1 MVQCSPTTP
10 RAASRRRWAIIAL
23 LNAGMIIAYVSR
35 SNLPVALALP
45 DFIKSFHLSDVDRG
59 TLNSSFF
66 WAYAL
71 LQIPAG
77 WFVDR
82 YGVKWPYAISFLF
95 WCFASAG
102 TVFVRSIAQL
112 TMLRVILGVGES
124 VIAPASYKWIR
135 FNFEEKERGLAV
147 GLYMAG
153 TKIGPAI
160 GPPLAA
166 WLIVHY
172 DWRLMFLILG
182 LGGLVWLVPWIT
194 LVTNDAQQPP
204 KDESKG
210 PAPSPIRF
218 ARLMASPVV
227 WGTVIATFC
236 YMYFVYFCMT
246 WMPAYFVEQRHQSLA
261 KMGLYTFFSFAGMAV
276 MAALGGW
283 AADVMIRRGGNPV
296 TVRKWFTIAGF
307 LIACT
312 EIIGARSSSLTMAVT
327 FAVVS
332 LSGLGLATAN
342 YWAITQTLFPA
353 TTIGRMSGVQNCAAS
368 VAGIVAPIVTGWLKQ
383 QTGSYEAP
391 MKAIW
396 IVLVAGILSYLTL
409 VREKYAPDLTA

>member
-1 MVQCSPTTP
+1 VTP
-10 RAASRRRWAIIAL
+10 PSAQSRRRWTIIGL

-35 SNLPVALALP
+35 SNLPVALTLP
-45 DFIKSFHLSDVDRG
+45 DFIQSFHLSDVDRG
-59 TLNSSFF
+59 TLNSAFF
-66 WAYAL
+66 WAYAA

-77 WFVDR
+77 WVVDR
-82 YGVKWPYAISFLF
+82 YGAKWPYALSFLF
-95 WCFASAG
+95 WCLASAG
-102 TVFVRSIAQL
+102 TVLVRSIAQL
-112 TMLRVILGVGES
+112 TALRVILGVGES
-124 VIAPASYKWIR
+124 VVAPASYKWIR
-135 FNFEEKERGLAV
+135 FNFAENERGLAI

-160 GPPLAA
+160 GPPLAV
-166 WLIVHY
+166 WLSLQY
-172 DWRLMFLILG
+172 DWRMMFLILG
-182 LGGLVWLVPWIT
+182 LGGLVWLVPWIA
-194 LVTNDAQQPP
+194 LVQNDARRPA

-210 PAPSPIRF
+210 ATAAPIRF
-218 ARLMASPVV
+218 GRLMASPVV

-261 KMGLYTFFSFAGMAV
+261 KMGLYTFYSFAGMAV

-283 AADVMIRRGGNPV
+283 AADWMIRRGGNPV

-307 LIACT
+307 AIACT
-312 EIIGARSSSLTMAVT
+312 ELIGARASSLTMAVT
-327 FAVVS
+327 FAIVS

-353 TTIGRMSGVQNCAAS
+353 ATIGRMAGVQNCAAS

-396 IVLVAGILSYLTL
+396 IVLVAGILSYLTM
-409 VREKYAPDLTA
+409 VREKYAPVVAP